1 MYKFRLWVR
10 LNALQTTHV
19 VVHADNQLY
28 AQQLGEAQYGRG
40 MVLNT
45 QQIND

>member
-10 LNALQTTHV
+10 LNQLQTAHV
-19 VVHADNQLY
+19 VLHAATSIE